1 MSSPKTALVALH
13 GDGGGAFH
21 FARLPPFFSPEIG
34 FHAPQLPGFG
44 GLLRD
49 PRIASLRDF
58 ADLLAGFLIDLDPPR
73 VLLGHGLGA
82 AITFQLL
89 SEHPQLVAGAIL
101 HDPPGSKGDKV
112 LPWRGRTARR
122 ILLATPGLGRERRA
136 RELVGPALWHE
147 LGEEML
153 DRVLR
158 SDLLLETP
166 AWLAAAQNT
175 FRPQPRATALLLHG
189 QKGLDPQWRHLLP
202 AAEVHQE
209 GSWGNFPMLE
219 NPEAYAAVVE
229 NAARRFAAAW

>member
-1 MSSPKTALVALH
+1 MPSPKTALVALH

-21 FARLPPFFSPEIG
+21 FARLPPFFSPDIT

-49 PRIASLRDF
+49 PRIASLRDL

-89 SEHPQLVAGAIL
+89 SEHPQLMAGAIL
-101 HDPPGSKGDKV
+101 HDPPGPKGDSV

-136 RELVGPALWHE
+136 RELVGLALAEE

-166 AWLAAAQNT
+166 AWLATARAQ
-175 FRPQPRATALLLHG
+175 FRPQPRAVALLLQG
-189 QKGLDPQWRHLLP
+189 RRPLDPQWRQWLP
-202 AAEVHQE
+202 AAEIRQE
-209 GSWGNFPMLE
+209 PTWGNFPMLE
-219 NPEAYAAVVE
+219 NPEQYAAVVE
-229 NAARRFAAAW
+229 EAARRFASAW